1 MGRQR
6 RTAHEPKGDAVDS
19 TNTVIFE
26 RLCDLAVALE
36 GGAPIPLRVR
46 QRLAN
51 AFDRAIGKALCI
63 SWDGSPDN
71 AYIQRSIFRHGER
84 GVRDF
89 VP

>member
-1 MGRQR
+1 M
-6 RTAHEPKGDAVDS
+6 DS

-36 GGAPIPLRVR
+36 GAPPITPRVR

-63 SWDGSPDN
+63 SWDGGCDD
-71 AYIQRSIFRHGER
+71 AYIQRSLFRHGER

-89 VP
+89 IP